1 MSINISENAV
11 LTSALSNE
19 IVVIPQG
26 ARTIDIVNTGSTT
39 IFYTGN
45 SPQGS
50 IPLTPVGIIQKQA
63 YSFGDTGK
71 PYPAIS
77 IDCTGGTAEISVVY

>member
-1 MSINISENAV
+1 MNVNEGSV

-19 IVVIPQG
+19 IAIIPQG
-26 ARTIDIVNTGSTT
+26 ARTIDIVNTGGSA
-39 IFYTGN
+39 ISFIGN

-50 IPLTPVGIIQKQA
+50 LPLTPVSIAVDQA

-71 PYPAIS
+71 PYPAITVNCIGS
-77 IDCTGGTAEISVVY
+77 SASVSVVY

>member
-1 MSINISENAV
+1 MSVAENSV

-19 IVVIPQG
+19 VATIPAG

-39 IFYTGN
+39 VTYIGN
-45 SPQGS
+45 SPQGD
-50 IPLTPVGIIQKQA
+50 IPLTPVGIAQNQA

-71 PYPAIS
+71 PYPAIT
-77 IDCTGGTAEISVVY
+77 IDCTGGGEAEISVVY